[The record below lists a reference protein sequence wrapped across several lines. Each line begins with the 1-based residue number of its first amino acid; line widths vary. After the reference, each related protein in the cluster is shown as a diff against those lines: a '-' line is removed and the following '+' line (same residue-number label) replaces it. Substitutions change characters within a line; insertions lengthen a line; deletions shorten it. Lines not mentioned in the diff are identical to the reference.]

1 MPTGIRRLAA
11 ALAAV
16 LALGL
21 GLSLGPLQVALGQ
34 GQEVRK
40 GGTLVYGKPKDA
52 VKLDPQNVTDGESFD
67 VTRHIFENLVQFV
80 DEKTEVRPGLAE
92 SWTASKDGLTW
103 TFKLRRGV
111 RFHDGTPFNAQAVV
125 FNFER
130 MAYENN
136 PYHKGSF
143 SYWASFFN
151 GYPGILKKISAPD
164 DYTVVI
170 ELTQPN
176 APFLSNLATS
186 SFGIMSPESIK
197 KYGDD
202 IFKNPVGTGPF
213 KFVEWVPNER
223 IVLEKNKDYWD
234 KGKPILDRV
243 IFRTIPEN
251 SVRVLELEKGSIHIM
266 HGFDTDQAVRIRQN
280 KELTLYTQ
288 TGMNVGYLAMQTE
301 KKPFD
306 DRRVRQA
313 INMAVNKQALVKAL
327 YGEFGNVAKNP
338 MPPVL
343 WGYADDVT
351 EYPYDPERAKRL
363 LAEAGY
369 PNGFKSELW
378 AMPVAR
384 PYMPDARKAAEAIQA
399 DLRRIGVETEI
410 ITLDWGVYLE
420 RTKKGDYN
428 GLALLGWTGDN
439 GDPDNFIFTLLGGP
453 SRKGNNIAQ
462 YQNPKVDELLIK
474 AQQLTDQTER
484 AELYRQAQRLIK
496 EDAPWVPLV
505 HSTQLGAS
513 RANVV
518 GYKLHPTGAHLVI
531 NVGFAK

>member
-1 MPTGIRRLAA
+1 MHTGFRRLAA
-11 ALAAV
+11 GLAAV
-16 LALGL
+16 ATIALGFT
-21 GLSLGPLQVALGQ
+21 VALPVQ
-34 GQEVRK
+34 AQQMRQ

-52 VKLDPQNVTDGESFD
+52 VKIDPQNITDGESFD

-92 SWTASKDGLTW
+92 SWSVSNDGKTW

-111 RFHDGTPFNAQAVV
+111 KFHDGTPFNAQAVV

-136 PYHKGSF
+136 PYHKGPF
-143 SYWASFFN
+143 SYYASFFN
-151 GYPGILKKISAPD
+151 GYPGDLKKVSAAD
-164 DYTVVI
+164 EHTVVF
-170 ELTQPN
+170 ELN
-176 APFLSNLATS
+176 KVIAPFLANLATS
-186 SFGIMSPESIK
+186 SFGIMSPESVK

-223 IVLEKNKDYWD
+223 LVLEKNKDYWD
-234 KGKPILDRV
+234 KGKPVLDRV

-251 SVRVLELEKGSIHIM
+251 SVRVLELEKGSIHVM
-266 HGFDTDQAVRIRQN
+266 HGFDTDQALRIRQN
-280 KELTLYTQ
+280 KDLKLYAQ
-288 TGMNVGYLAMQTE
+288 TGMNVGYLAMQTQ

-306 DRRVRQA
+306 DKRVRQA

-327 YGEFGNVAKNP
+327 YGEFGNAAKNP

-343 WGYADDVT
+343 WGYNDAVKD
-351 EYPYDPERAKRL
+351 YPYSPDRAKKL
-363 LAEAGY
+363 LADAGY

-384 PYMPDARKAAEAIQA
+384 PYMPDARKAAEALQA
-399 DLRRIGVETEI
+399 DLRKIGVETEI
-410 ITLDWGVYLE
+410 VSYDWGVYLD

-453 SRKGNNIAQ
+453 SRGGNNIAQ
-462 YQNPKVDELLIK
+462 FQNAKIDELLLK
-474 AQQLTDQTER
+474 AQGITDQKER
-484 AELYRQAQRLIK
+484 AKLYEQAQVLLK
-496 EDAPWVPLV
+496 EEAPWVPLV

>member
-1 MPTGIRRLAA
+1 MSTGFRRLAA
-11 ALAAV
+11 GLAAV
-16 LALGL
+16 ATIALGFT
-21 GLSLGPLQVALGQ
+21 VALPADA
-34 GQEVRK
+34 QEMRR

-92 SWTASKDGLTW
+92 SWSVSNDGKTW

-111 RFHDGTPFNAQAVV
+111 KFHDGTPFNAQAVV

-136 PYHKGSF
+136 PYHKGPF
-143 SYWASFFN
+143 SYYASFFN
-151 GYPGILKKISAPD
+151 GYPGDLEKVYAADEHTVVFQLKKPI
-164 DYTVVI
+164 
-170 ELTQPN
+170 

-186 SFGIMSPESIK
+186 SFGIMSPESVK

-223 IVLEKNKDYWD
+223 LVLEKNKDYWD
-234 KGKPILDRV
+234 RGKPILDRI

-251 SVRVLELEKGSIHIM
+251 SVRVLELEKGSIHVM
-266 HGFDTDQAVRIRQN
+266 HGFDTDQALRIRQN
-280 KELTLYTQ
+280 KDLKLYTQ

-306 DRRVRQA
+306 DKRVRQA

-327 YGEFGNVAKNP
+327 YGEFGNAAKNP

-343 WGYADDVT
+343 WGYNDAVQD
-351 EYPYDPERAKRL
+351 YPYDPDRAKKL
-363 LAEAGY
+363 LADAGY

-384 PYMPDARKAAEAIQA
+384 PYMPDARKAAEALQA
-399 DLRRIGVETEI
+399 DLRKIGVETEI
-410 ITLDWGVYLE
+410 VTMDWGVYLE

-453 SRKGNNIAQ
+453 SRGGNNIAQ
-462 YQNPKVDELLIK
+462 YRNPKVDELLLR
-474 AQQLTDQTER
+474 AQTLTDQKER
-484 AELYRQAQRLIK
+484 AKLYEQAQVLIK

-518 GYKLHPTGAHLVI
+518 NYKLHPVGAHLLI